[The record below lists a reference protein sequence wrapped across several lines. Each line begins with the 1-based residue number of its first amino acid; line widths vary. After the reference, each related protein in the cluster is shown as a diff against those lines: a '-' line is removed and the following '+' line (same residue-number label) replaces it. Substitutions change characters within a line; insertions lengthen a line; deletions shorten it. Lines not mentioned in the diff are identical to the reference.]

1 MRSKVL
7 YGLILLILCGSFS
20 KSRAQGT
27 EEVSSKG
34 TDFWIASTYPFYSND
49 SFLIA
54 VSSSKP
60 TRAYMS
66 IPGFNIYD
74 SLELGYNEI
83 KYFVVPS
90 SIRRSYYYYRQ
101 NGGGSLNNK
110 IGENCIIAG
119 QVGFAGSS
127 TLGNNVMIGGQAGIS
142 GHLKVGSNVQ
152 IGGGSGVIKNI
163 PDNSK
168 VMGYP
173 AKNLKNFIKDN
184 K

>member
-83 KYFVVPS
+83 KYFANALKENAHIKRG
-90 SIRRSYYYYRQ
+90 SIDEAIKTMTLIEAIYKADPIWKEKYY
-101 NGGGSLNNK
+101 S
-110 IGENCIIAG
+110 
-119 QVGFAGSS
+119 
-127 TLGNNVMIGGQAGIS
+127 
-142 GHLKVGSNVQ
+142 
-152 IGGGSGVIKNI
+152 
-163 PDNSK
+163 
-168 VMGYP
+168 
-173 AKNLKNFIKDN
+173 
-184 K
+184 